1 MSAKSW
7 ARRQDWILWGALGCV
22 LVGTA
27 HAEYTLARA
36 TGVHELIA
44 AAVPGALDL
53 YVIRA
58 LQVRRDVFMSV
69 AVMVAVNVT
78 SHLVSASVLPMHW
91 SIISAV
97 GALAPLI
104 LWRVHTLWYR
114 RSRTRDEILWNEPAP
129 ADKCDGCEHRA
140 HHANDDP
147 ACTAPDC
154 MCGHP
159 VPKPDAVSAPEPFV
173 CSRGHVDCHTPVSC
187 TYGPDALG
195 DASEVPPFMH
205 TLNLPEWGQCPRC
218 WQFYPESAGHTDCPR
233 NEDAEIDVAELG
245 GYTHDQLMDV
255 ADELTEKYANATELP
270 PYEDMEPDEELFA
283 KVRDLYEDARANGKK
298 RPPQRAIV
306 AECKVGWPKA
316 KELQKRFDREFGVK

>member
-69 AVMVAVNVT
+69 VVMVAVNVT

-114 RSRTRDEILWNEPAP
+114 RSRTRNEILWEVPAP
-129 ADKCDGCEHRA
+129 ADRVQEVPT
-140 HHANDDP
+140 AND
-147 ACTAPDC
+147 TET
-154 MCGHP
+154 
-159 VPKPDAVSAPEPFV
+159 DAVSAPEPFV

-298 RPPQRAIV
+298 RPPQRTIV